1 MRNVVVTQDF
11 LVVDCFAPFAI
22 VDMRVNR
29 RVLRS
34 YSSKSPRLSVAKKA
48 PHKIRRYALRVEQHR
63 QHPLYLFTLTGD
75 ELSQIADVARISRD
89 SAGKLVGYQ
98 RPEVKRHIRNIAQ
111 YLDSDEVLFPNSL
124 ILALPSSAT
133 FGGLR
138 RKANDVHG
146 VPGLLEIPV
155 PRKGERKTAWIVD
168 GQQRAMALLRS
179 RRRNF
184 PVAINAFVADEVRV
198 QREQF
203 LRVNSTKPL
212 PRGLITELLPE
223 IDTVLPPNLAVRRI
237 PAAICDMLNRDRESP
252 FRGMI
257 RRTSS
262 GDSDRRQIVSDT
274 ALTRILQ
281 DSLNSPA
288 GCLFAY
294 RNLATNET
302 DLLSIRSVLL
312 AYWTAVKRTFP
323 EAWGLAPTRSRL
335 MHSAG
340 LRVMGRLM
348 DRVMASIDPADP
360 MASVQVRHELARIR
374 PMCHWTN
381 GVWEGLG
388 LRWSEIQNVPSH
400 IRMLSNAVLGA
411 YLAGKREAA

>member
-1 MRNVVVTQDF
+1 MAKT
-11 LVVDCFAPFAI
+11 
-22 VDMRVNR
+22 
-29 RVLRS
+29 
-34 YSSKSPRLSVAKKA
+34 PR
-48 PHKIRRYALRVEQHR
+48 KIRRYALRVEQDR
-63 QHPLYLFTLTGD
+63 RHPLYLFTLTGD
-75 ELSQIADVARISRD
+75 ELLQIADVARISRD
-89 SAGKLVGYQ
+89 SAGRLVGYQ
-98 RPEVKRHIRNIAQ
+98 RPESKRHIRNIAQ
-111 YLDSDEVLFPNSL
+111 YLDSGEVLFPSSL
-124 ILALPSSAT
+124 ILALPSSAR

-138 RKANDVHG
+138 RKPNDVHG
-146 VPGLLEIPV
+146 VPGVLEIAV
-155 PRKGERKTAWIVD
+155 PRKGERKKAWIVD

-184 PVAINAFVADEVRV
+184 PVAINAFVADEVHV

-223 IDTVLPPNLAVRRI
+223 IETVLPPNLAVRRI
-237 PAAICDMLNRDRESP
+237 PSAICDMLNRDPESP

-262 GDSDRRQIVSDT
+262 DDPVRRQIVSDT

-302 DLLSIRSVLL
+302 DLVSIRSVLL
-312 AYWTAVKRTFP
+312 AYWNAVKRTFP
-323 EAWGLAPTRSRL
+323 EAWGLPPTRSRL
-335 MHSAG
+335 MHSVG

-360 MASVQVRHELARIR
+360 MASARARHELTRIR
-374 PMCHWTN
+374 ALCRWTS
-381 GVWEGLG
+381 GVWDGLG

-400 IRMLSNAVLGA
+400 VRMLSNAVVGA
-411 YLAGKREAA
+411 YLAGKKEAA

>member
-1 MRNVVVTQDF
+1 M
-11 LVVDCFAPFAI
+11 
-22 VDMRVNR
+22 
-29 RVLRS
+29 
-34 YSSKSPRLSVAKKA
+34 
-48 PHKIRRYALRVEQHR
+48 
-63 QHPLYLFTLTGD
+63 
-75 ELSQIADVARISRD
+75 SQIADVARISRD
-89 SAGKLVGYQ
+89 SVGKLVGYQ

-124 ILALPSSAT
+124 ILALPSSAS

-146 VPGLLEIPV
+146 VPGLLEIPSRV
-155 PRKGERKTAWIVD
+155 KGKEKQH
-168 GQQRAMALLRS
+168 GSLMGNSALWLYCAVAEGT
-179 RRRNF
+179 F
-184 PVAINAFVADEVRV
+184 PVAINAFVADEVDV

-223 IDTVLPPNLAVRRI
+223 IETVLPSNLAVRRI
-237 PAAICDMLNRDRESP
+237 PSAICDMLNRDPESP
-252 FRGMI
+252 FRGLV

-262 GDSDRRQIVSDT
+262 DDSDRRQIVSDT

-312 AYWTAVKRTFP
+312 TYWNAVKRTFP
-323 EAWGLAPTRSRL
+323 EAWGLPPTRSRL

-348 DRVMASIDPADP
+348 DRVMASSDPADP
-360 MASVQVRHELARIR
+360 MAPARVA
-374 PMCHWTN
+374 P
-381 GVWEGLG
+381 
-388 LRWSEIQNVPSH
+388 
-400 IRMLSNAVLGA
+400 
-411 YLAGKREAA
+411 